1 MKKDQDEPK
10 DQLMN
15 QLLEM
20 RESISEFAGLI
31 RQGKSAGQAGLQA
44 KEGEAA
50 NEEPK
55 IENAAH
61 EEERSAT
68 RRNRI
73 GDAVHATDSLP
84 ESSAETAH
92 RDIRRRA
99 LRDAGGEATWPV
111 QYTFAD
117 IIGKSPVLVAA
128 KDLALQ
134 VAQGGSSVLLVGE
147 SGTGKELFAHAIHAA
162 SPRRVL
168 PFVPIDCSAIPHE
181 LLEAELF
188 GYAPGSFTGADKQG
202 KPGKFELANG
212 GTIFLDEIGE
222 MPLEMQAKLLR
233 VLQEHRIVRIGG
245 VTIIPVAFAVIAATN
260 RDLETLVAQ
269 GRFRRDLLYRL
280 DVIRIEIPSLCERP
294 EDIPLLFKHYWDRKS
309 REFGKAATLSAEA
322 LRVVEGY
329 AWPGNIRELLN
340 LVERLLVTVPKSV
353 IETQDL
359 PPHLTRGLP
368 VGRVHFPP
376 FHLPTVLA
384 EVERRTLQQVLR
396 LTQGNRNKAAQLV
409 GLSRASLYRK
419 LKVHGLADNQR
430 EKELYRN
437 LA

>member
-1 MKKDQDEPK
+1 MEIHK
-10 DQLMN
+10 N
-15 QLLEM
+15 
-20 RESISEFAGLI
+20 S
-31 RQGKSAGQAGLQA
+31 
-44 KEGEAA
+44 
-50 NEEPK
+50 
-55 IENAAH
+55 
-61 EEERSAT
+61 
-68 RRNRI
+68 
-73 GDAVHATDSLP
+73 
-84 ESSAETAH
+84 H
-92 RDIRRRA
+92 R
-99 LRDAGGEATWPV
+99 
-111 QYTFAD
+111 
-117 IIGKSPVLVAA
+117 K
-128 KDLALQ
+128 
-134 VAQGGSSVLLVGE
+134 
-147 SGTGKELFAHAIHAA
+147 TG
-162 SPRRVL
+162 
-168 PFVPIDCSAIPHE
+168 PFVKVNCSAIPE
-181 LLEAELF
+181 TLFESELF
-188 GYAPGSFTGADKQG
+188 GYSPKSGIAGADPKG

-212 GTIFLDEIGE
+212 GTILLDEIGE

-245 VTIIPVAFAVIAATN
+245 VTIIPVVFAVIAATN
-260 RDLETLVAQ
+260 RDVETLVAQ

-359 PPHLTRGLP
+359 PPHLTRELP
-368 VGRVHFPP
+368 VGSVHFPP

-384 EVERRTLQQVLR
+384 EVERRTLQRVLR

>member
-10 DQLMN
+10 DQLVN

-20 RESISEFAGLI
+20 RESITEFAGLI

-55 IENAAH
+55 IENAAP

-269 GRFRRDLLYRL
+269 GRFRRELLYRL

-396 LTQGNRNKAAQLV
+396 LTQGNRNTLFRCS
-409 GLSRASLYRK
+409 G
-419 LKVHGLADNQR
+419 
-430 EKELYRN
+430 
-437 LA
+437 

>member
-10 DQLMN
+10 DQLVN

-20 RESISEFAGLI
+20 RESITEFAGLI

-44 KEGEAA
+44 EEGEAA

-55 IENAAH
+55 IENAAP

-260 RDLETLVAQ
+260 RDLATLVSQ

-396 LTQGNRNKAAQLV
+396 LTQGNRNTLFRCS
-409 GLSRASLYRK
+409 G
-419 LKVHGLADNQR
+419 
-430 EKELYRN
+430 
-437 LA
+437 